1 MSKTSFYTPELADS
15 ICAELAKGRRLTEI
29 CRAPGMP
36 SRGTVQ
42 RWVRIDQDGF
52 AVRYKDVRAAAPKAG
67 YTSERANQL
76 CEELAKGRT
85 VKDVCRD
92 QGMPSV
98 DAVQTWTKAD
108 HDGFAGRYHAVR
120 RLGRPTVY
128 SVELA
133 DAICRELS
141 AGRSLTDVCND
152 AAMPDKT
159 TVRLWACDDRQGFGA
174 RYQQARQF
182 GYESL
187 ADEMLDI
194 ADDSRNDFV
203 ERRKANGEVA
213 IVPDQEVITRSRLR
227 VETRRWLLGRMLPKT
242 YGDKLDV
249 TATREVGPSWADLLK
264 AVDGRSR
271 GLPNRK

>member
-1 MSKTSFYTPELADS
+1 MSRALSYTPELADW
-15 ICAELAKGRRLTEI
+15 ICAELVKGRTLKEI
-29 CRAPGMP
+29 CRAPDMP
-36 SRGTVQ
+36 RAGTV
-42 RWVRIDQDGF
+42 RSWARVNRDGF
-52 AVRYKDVRAAAPKAG
+52 AAKYADARAAAPKAG
-67 YTSERANQL
+67 YSPERANRV

-85 VKDVCRD
+85 VTDVCQD

-98 DAVQTWTKAD
+98 RVVQTWAQTD
-108 HDGFAGRYHAVR
+108 RDGFAAQYHAVR
-120 RLGRPTVY
+120 KIGRPTVY

-141 AGRSLTDVCND
+141 AGRSLTDICHD
-152 AAMPDKT
+152 AGMPDEAS
-159 TVRLWACDDRQGFGA
+159 VRLWAHDDRKGFGA
-174 RYQQARQF
+174 RYRQARQF
-182 GYESL
+182 GYETL

-203 ERRKANGEVA
+203 ERRKANGEVTLVA
-213 IVPDQEVITRSRLR
+213 DQEAITRARLR

-242 YGDKLDV
+242 YGDELDV
-249 TATREVGPSWADLLK
+249 TAADEAGHSWADLLK